1 MKPVTARSLPL
12 LPSLLVLAGASLPV
26 QGCQGLPPPPPA
38 TAEPPPFELRLGPGD
53 RVRVSVWGEEKL
65 QHDVEVGP
73 DGAIAYPLIG
83 EFQVA
88 GLTLDELR
96 IEVAQRIKALVV
108 DPVVSV
114 ALLETRSTVVH
125 VVGEVARP
133 GVVAYVRGATAL
145 GAIQAAGG
153 YLAGSAEL
161 EEVRVIR
168 DRMGARQVY
177 GLDLAAVLAGEAPD
191 VWLVPGDVVYV
202 PPRLV
207 TRWDRWWRQGG
218 FFTDPLDPATGR

>member
-1 MKPVTARSLPL
+1 MIRPAALPL
-12 LPSLLVLAGASLPV
+12 HLCLLALALLT
-26 QGCQGLPPPPPA
+26 GCQGLPPPPPA
-38 TAEPPPFELRLGPGD
+38 TEPPPFEFRLGPGD

-65 QHDVEVGP
+65 LHEVEVGP

-83 EFQVA
+83 DVQVA

-125 VVGEVARP
+125 VVGEVVRP
-133 GVVAYVRGATAL
+133 GVVTYVRGASVL

-153 YLAGSAEL
+153 FLPATADL

-168 DRMGARQVY
+168 DRMGARQAY
-177 GLDLAAVLAGEAPD
+177 GLDLEAVLAGDAPD
-191 VWLVPGDVVYV
+191 MWLVPGDVVYV

-207 TRWDRWWRQGG
+207 SRWDRWWRQGG
-218 FFTDPLDPATGR
+218 PFGGRIDPATGR

>member
-1 MKPVTARSLPL
+1 MTRRQAPRALCLATLMLLPL
-12 LPSLLVLAGASLPV
+12 

-38 TAEPPPFELRLGPGD
+38 TEPPPFEFRLGPGD

-65 QHDVEVGP
+65 QHEVEVGP

-83 EFQVA
+83 DVQVA

-125 VVGEVARP
+125 VLGEVARP
-133 GVVAYVRGATAL
+133 GVVTYVRGASVL

-153 YLAGSAEL
+153 YLPATAEL

-168 DRMGARQVY
+168 DRMGARQAY
-177 GLDLAAVLAGEAPD
+177 GVDVEAVLAGETTD
-191 VWLVPGDVVYV
+191 MWLVPGDVVYV

-207 TRWDRWWRQGG
+207 SRWDRWWRQGG
-218 FFTDPLDPATGR
+218 MFTNPIDPHTGR